1 MIISYSRRFIFL
13 KTRKTAGSSI
23 QMALSEICGN
33 DDIIV
38 SDDRNINSKDI
49 GRNIERSFSR
59 NTHANLAQIRLAL
72 LEDEWSSFFKFAFV
86 RNPWDLVVS
95 RYHWGK
101 KGKQCSVSDFREWLQ
116 KYTDADYAKPE
127 CNEQANIVQRVW
139 EIGGGFIT
147 DLQTPFVF
155 EGKTKGIQF
164 VGRYEN
170 ISDDFDK
177 LCKALEIAPLTLP
190 HLKVGFREG
199 RSYHHFYDTVARLL
213 VNRAFAEDIENFAY
227 TF

>member
-72 LEDEWSSFFKFAFV
+72 GIQLSLASIG
-86 RNPWDLVVS
+86 
-95 RYHWGK
+95 GK
-101 KGKQCSVSDFREWLQ
+101 KASNVRFQIFESGYRSILMRTTQNQSATSKLTSFNVYGKLEVDLLLICKPLSFSKGRRKEYSLQ
-116 KYTDADYAKPE
+116 VDMKIFQMILINCAKHSK
-127 CNEQANIVQRVW
+127 Q
-139 EIGGGFIT
+139 
-147 DLQTPFVF
+147 
-155 EGKTKGIQF
+155 
-164 VGRYEN
+164 
-170 ISDDFDK
+170 
-177 LCKALEIAPLTLP
+177 
-190 HLKVGFREG
+190 
-199 RSYHHFYDTVARLL
+199 HH
-213 VNRAFAEDIENFAY
+213 
-227 TF
+227 